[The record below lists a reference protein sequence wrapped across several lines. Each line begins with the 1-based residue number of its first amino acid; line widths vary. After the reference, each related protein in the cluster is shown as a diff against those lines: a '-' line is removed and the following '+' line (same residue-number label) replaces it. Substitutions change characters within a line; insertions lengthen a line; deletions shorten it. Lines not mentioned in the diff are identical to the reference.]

1 MEYNYLVKKDRSNLR
16 INLIVWERRTSKK
29 VVGIPL
35 ETEKTELSLS

>member
-1 MEYNYLVKKDRSNLR
+1 MGVAE
-16 INLIVWERRTSKK
+16 IWERRTSKK

>member
-1 MEYNYLVKKDRSNLR
+1 MDYNHLEKKIRSNLR
-16 INLIVWERRTSKK
+16 INLIVWERRTNKK